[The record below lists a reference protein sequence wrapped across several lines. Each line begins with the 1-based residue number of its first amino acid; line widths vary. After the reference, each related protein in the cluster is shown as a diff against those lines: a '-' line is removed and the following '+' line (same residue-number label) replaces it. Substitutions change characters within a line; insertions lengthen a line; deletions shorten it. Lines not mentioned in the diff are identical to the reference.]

1 MSDVGARMRTG
12 HPHIAEGDAYILER
26 VREFGRSRRAPR
38 VLNVGCGGG
47 YLAWRIAQEIPEVQI
62 IAQEDYAPALD
73 ELHTRLGGT
82 RARVVTMPVEEWSEP
97 VDMVIGWGAH
107 HHMMPSYV
115 ERVREFLTEGG
126 VFLLGDEFCPE
137 YCNEADRRRIDRA
150 NIIAIVDG
158 FVLTNAAELS
168 EHARSGRVPDA
179 ARDMESRRQQ
189 ALWRWYRY
197 VVDYAMER
205 HYIDIASYELNAA
218 HNDLRTGSSEEHKV
232 SASIVERDLALRGF
246 RQRSRHALGP
256 VDEPEHRSFVLYELV
271 RDTPRR

>member
-26 VREFGRSRRAPR
+26 VREFARNRRAPR

-47 YLAWRIAQEIPEVQI
+47 YLAWRLAEEFPEAQI
-62 IAQEDYAPALD
+62 IAQEDYEPAFD
-73 ELHTRLGGT
+73 ELRKRLGNT
-82 RARVVTMPVEEWSEP
+82 RVRMVTVPLEQWAEP

-107 HHMMPSYV
+107 HHMVPSYV
-115 ERVREFLTEGG
+115 DRVRDTLTEGG
-126 VFLLGDEFCPE
+126 VFLLGDEFCPD
-137 YCNEADRRRIDRA
+137 YCNEADRRRIEDA
-150 NIIAIVDG
+150 EIIAIVDG
-158 FVLTNAAELS
+158 FVLTNANEIA

-179 ARDMESRRQQ
+179 AREMESRRQQ

-205 HYIDIASYELNAA
+205 NHIDIASYELNAA
-218 HNDLRTGSSEEHKV
+218 HNDLLTGSSEEHKV
-232 SASIVERDLALRGF
+232 AARIVERDLVLRGF

-271 RDTPRR
+271 CDTPRR